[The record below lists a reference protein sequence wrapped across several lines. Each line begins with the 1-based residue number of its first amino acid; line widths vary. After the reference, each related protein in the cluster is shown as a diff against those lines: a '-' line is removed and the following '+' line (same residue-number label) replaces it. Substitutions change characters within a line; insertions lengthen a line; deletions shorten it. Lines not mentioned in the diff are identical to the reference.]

1 MIPLTLLGKATSF
14 LVKNVNFEEIPRYFA
29 DHNFSDP
36 PMRSTARPDY
46 EDLVYGGEL
55 SAEAV
60 QRLFLPNQQK
70 VWMADGHWVSNATA
84 R

>member
-1 MIPLTLLGKATSF
+1 MWAGVGIDVPTIGDWFHITLTNTKVLQITSDSSG
-14 LVKNVNFEEIPRYFA
+14 P
-29 DHNFSDP
+29 
-36 PMRSTARPDY
+36 

-70 VWMADGHWVSNATA
+70 VWQMVRVSSATSCNHGHIHTYHT
-84 R
+84 

>member
-1 MIPLTLLGKATSF
+1 MIGIPSTTIIPLSPNDSFHFAGESCKLKGFDAT
-14 LVKNVNFEEIPRYFA
+14 
-29 DHNFSDP
+29 
-36 PMRSTARPDY
+36 

-70 VWMADGHWVSNATA
+70 VWMVITSGQQCNHGDTYIYIYVYIYI
-84 R
+84 